1 MRKLTRKEI
10 TEGLEAMPI
19 ENILLGANS
28 KSKVT
33 LTAKQ
38 KAFAEEVAKGT
49 PKANAYRKTY
59 ESKGKP
65 ATQANQAYK
74 LASQPDIAAM
84 IEAQKVA
91 IEAQKYQTPAHL
103 RALTIHELTKHALS
117 EDNPP
122 AQRIKALELLG
133 KITEV
138 ALFTERREVVKVDSS
153 DVMKA
158 KLMESIKL
166 AMQSTDIIEAEYS
179 QADDLLA
186 EIQSQQADNDADLI
200 SIDTQGVPA
209 VTPHDDDGMMDNE
222 AHIYSEDQHTRTH
235 SDTEPAITRGTAST
249 IGTGSTPLPPD
260 PLNSAEPTPIPMHS
274 IPLTQLQG
282 FTNASTMP
290 TRTGI
295 DVPIDTQEVTAVTPQ
310 GVWVSDDPL
319 DNHDLFQEEVPP
331 NNSKLEW

>member
-1 MRKLTRKEI
+1 
-10 TEGLEAMPI
+10 MPI
-19 ENILLGANS
+19 ENILLGASS

-49 PKANAYRKTY
+49 PKAKAYRKAY
-59 ESKGKP
+59 NSKAKP
-65 ATQANQAYK
+65 ATQASEAYK
-74 LASQPDIAAM
+74 LTTNPAISSM

-166 AMQSTDIIEAEYS
+166 AMQSTDIIEAEYT
-179 QADDLLA
+179 QAEDLLA
-186 EIQSQQADNDADLI
+186 EIQNQQADNDADLI
-200 SIDTQGVPA
+200 SIDMQEVTA
-209 VTPHDDDGMMDNE
+209 VTPHDDDGIEDYE
-222 AHIYSEDQHTRTH
+222 AQSNSEEEHAR
-235 SDTEPAITRGTAST
+235 AST
-249 IGTGSTPLPPD
+249 GTQGAIARGMASSIGTGATPLPPD
-260 PLNSAEPTPIPMHS
+260 PLNSTDATPIPLHS
-274 IPLTQLQG
+274 IPLTQSHS
-282 FTNASTMP
+282 FNASTMP
-290 TRTGI
+290 THTGM
-295 DVPIDTQEVTAVTPQ
+295 DVPIDTQEVTGVTPQ
-310 GVWVSDDPL
+310 GVWVSDNPL

-331 NNSKLEW
+331 NDSKLEW